1 MKLIENPGRGYS
13 FLEGI
18 YPYSSGVVAN
28 PGFEIVHVTL
38 NTWLPWQD
46 GMQQARRFVESEGGG
61 VEQLCAFELRCPRP
75 HSMGS
80 FIGFNEAYRNMLEQ
94 WGLVVNSQNPIARTN
109 VAPVKDAPDETVLH
123 AFSFVR
129 RSEHARRTFV
139 VAGGGGG
146 G

>member
-46 GMQQARRFVESEGGG
+46 GMQRARQFVELEGGG

-75 HSMGS
+75 HSMGG
-80 FIGFNEAYRNMLEQ
+80 FIGFNEDYRRKLEQ
-94 WGLVVNSQNPIARTN
+94 LSLI
-109 VAPVKDAPDETVLH
+109 H
-123 AFSFVR
+123 I
-129 RSEHARRTFV
+129 
-139 VAGGGGG
+139 
-146 G
+146 